1 MTAEKL
7 KEVLEAHQKWLDDE
21 EGGEKANLS
30 EADLSEADLSEA
42 DLSGANLRWANL
54 READLSVANLSGAN
68 LREADLSG
76 ADLSGANLSGADL
89 SKAYTRLLEYLE
101 AWKAQ
106 EVGLSKSV
114 LEEVLE
120 ASRRIENE
128 VAAEREAKS

>member
-30 EADLSEADLSEA
+30 
-42 DLSGANLRWANL
+42 
-54 READLSVANLSGAN
+54 
-68 LREADLSG
+68 EADLSG